1 MNFNG
6 TILFAR
12 PSFSEGLARI
22 VDIGGTLNEYNSS
35 SSNEEA
41 DYNALLADWQAVG
54 DAIRQAAKQYEAD
67 PTIIDSQE

>member
-12 PSFSEGLARI
+12 PSFAEGLARI
-22 VDIGGTLNEYNSS
+22 VDMGGTLNEYNSA

-67 PTIIDSQE
+67 PAVIDSQE